1 MASGPQRTGQNA
13 TSVAKQSVLLALL
26 VVCLTLV
33 AAVVAYD
40 RQLRQNQATTEQR
53 FDRLKSRVLEEI
65 AVRLRQY
72 EYGLRGT
79 RGAVAAAGDDLDH
92 NAFSRYSQTR
102 DFALE
107 FPGARGFGYIHRV
120 AAHEEAAFVRKV
132 LAEDWIDF
140 KVRQFE
146 PHGGERYIIQYIEPL
161 DRNNRVV
168 GLDIASE
175 PSRRATALTAMRT
188 GQATLSGP
196 ITLIQ
201 DAGTPSS
208 GLLLMLPVYR
218 FGGATDTPANRE
230 QALRGWVYAPLQ
242 MDEVLRGLD
251 VESGHFVLRIRDR
264 QAPQDHWLY
273 GSPSDPLAGP
283 APGGRTT
290 LPLFGREWEVD
301 LQPTPAFVASLGLA
315 PAWREAIM
323 AVLLGLAAAALAI
336 AVLHLVHRSRSQL
349 LEQARR
355 AAIVQGSDDAII
367 VQTLQGVITDWNDGA
382 RRLFGYE
389 ADAVLG
395 HTAQELLVPAGREGE
410 DESMLA
416 MVAKGQ
422 RVKAYETS
430 RRHRDGTLIDV
441 SVSASPIED
450 SHGRIVGLAKTLRD
464 VREVRAAARRVIEL
478 NATLEDQVRQRTSDL
493 ESARHALQT
502 VLDAMPSQIG
512 YWGTDQRNRVANRA
526 YGDWFHMDPALVPGM
541 HLRDLIGD
549 GMYEVSAPHVQAAL
563 RGEARMFEQTGHGSG
578 DTPQRH
584 SLVHYLP
591 DIADGQVKGFYA
603 FVHDVTELNE
613 SRLQLAAAQRD
624 NAALLET
631 LNKHTIVSV
640 ADRIGRII
648 DVNDAFC
655 RISGFERDELIG
667 QNHRIV
673 NSGTHGAQFWVD
685 MWRTISTGSSWRAE
699 VCNRSKS
706 GALYWVD
713 SVVAPFLDAQGR
725 VEKYVS
731 IRSDITDRKR
741 TEMQL
746 QSTLTL
752 LRTVLEASTQ
762 VAIVATDEE
771 GVVTVFN
778 RGAELL
784 LGVPAA
790 QVIGRRNAS
799 DFVEAGEQAPDGR
812 PVPTQMQEQTT
823 MDGLPPEVRMALI
836 HTASQDPLR
845 QWRLARAD
853 GARLPVSL
861 AVTRMADAAGSFI
874 GYLGIAHD
882 VSTRLE
888 QEKSLRIAM
897 QQAREASDAK
907 SRFLANMSHEIRTP
921 MNAVIGLSYLLARTA
936 LNGEQQGM
944 LRQLQMAGKA
954 LLAVINDVLDLS
966 KIEAGEV
973 ALERLPLDIDQMV
986 REVSA
991 LVELQAQAKGIAYVM
1006 DVEAPPAFALEGD
1019 STRLRQVLINL
1030 LSNAVKFTD
1039 RGEVRLTVRFQ
1050 ERAGDSTEVRFLVS
1064 DTGIGISEESR
1075 QRLFA
1080 PFVQA
1085 DTSTTRRFG
1094 GTGLGLSIVKQ
1105 LVDLMDG
1112 HIELRSEIGQGSQ
1125 FLVALPLYRATGSQ
1139 PATAP
1144 DAPLAEGQ
1152 GLRGVWLLVVDDN
1165 ELNQE
1170 VAARILTS
1178 EGAQVSV
1185 ARHGQ
1190 AALDL
1195 LALQPQRFHAVLMD
1209 VHMPVL
1215 DGLDATRQIRT
1226 TLGLAQLPVIGLT
1239 AGVSSAEREEALVAG
1254 MNAIIG
1260 KPFDPPMLVRT
1271 IRRHLPG
1278 HEGLAGPHTPP
1289 PAAEAPAGWPSVE
1302 GVSAQQSFSRL
1313 QGSAPLLWQMLRRI
1327 SETLGAV
1334 GRLLDTATPA
1344 HGTEARPPAAPELA
1358 ALLHDIKGMAGTVG
1372 AEQMHALASQ
1382 AEASARNGHTQGI
1395 TLLAAQMQEIAGQWH
1410 TDRDGS
1416 TAPGPAAPG
1425 ANAVPLPPGS
1435 WDQIMQLQHLLDTH
1449 DLDALDCA
1457 RMLEPALSAQLG
1469 GDHLA
1474 ALQRHMANLDF
1485 ASARAVLDRLVP
1497 ASATPAQ
1504 AG

>member
-1 MASGPQRTGQNA
+1 MAPASRHANHSGTRLARN
-13 TSVAKQSVLLALL
+13 SVLLALL
-26 VVCLTLV
+26 VACLTLV

-40 RQLRQNQATTEQR
+40 KRLQQNQAMLSQR
-53 FDRLKSRVLEEI
+53 FERLKDRVMEEI
-65 AVRLRQY
+65 SVRMRQY

-79 RGAVAAAGDDLDH
+79 RGAVVAAGDDLDH
-92 NAFSRYSQTR
+92 DAFLRYSQSR
-102 DFALE
+102 DFDRE

-120 AAHEEAAFVRKV
+120 AKEDEADFVRRV
-132 LAEDWIDF
+132 GAEGWTKFNI
-140 KVRQFE
+140 RQFE
-146 PHGGERYIIQYIEPL
+146 PHGGDRYIIQYIEPL
-161 DRNNRVV
+161 GRNSPVV

-201 DAGTPSS
+201 DPGTPSG

-218 FGGATDTPANRE
+218 SGASTDTPENRE
-230 QALRGWVYAPLQ
+230 RALRGWVYAPLQ

-251 VESGHFVLRIRDR
+251 VESGYFRLRIRDR
-264 QAPQDHWLY
+264 QAAQNHWLY
-273 GSPSDPLAGP
+273 GSQADTPAWPESDAL
-283 APGGRTT
+283 TT

-301 LQPTPAFVASLGLA
+301 MQPTPAFVASLDL
-315 PAWREAIM
+315 PPESREVVMVI
-323 AVLLGLAAAALAI
+323 LLGMAAAALAI
-336 AVLHLVHRSRSQL
+336 AVQHLMHRSRSQS

-367 VQTLQGVITDWNDGA
+367 VQTLRGVITDWNDGA
-382 RRLFGYE
+382 MRLFGYE
-389 ADAVLG
+389 AGEVLG

-416 MVAKGQ
+416 MVARGQ

-441 SVSASPIED
+441 SVSASPIKD

-464 VREVRAAARRVIEL
+464 VREMRAAALRVIEL
-478 NATLEDQVRQRTSDL
+478 NASLEDQVRERTRDL

-526 YGDWFHMDPALVPGM
+526 YGEWFHMDPAAVPGM

-549 GMYEVSAPHVQAAL
+549 DLYEVSAPHVQAAL
-563 RGEARMFEQTGHGSG
+563 RGEARMFEQSRHGSEG
-578 DTPQRH
+578 AAQRH

-591 DIADGQVKGFYA
+591 DTADGQVKGFYA
-603 FVHDVTELNE
+603 FVHDVTELTE
-613 SRLQLAAAQRD
+613 SRLQLAAVQRD

-631 LNKHTIVSV
+631 LNQHSIVSV
-640 ADRIGRII
+640 ADRQGRIV

-655 RISGFERDELIG
+655 RISGFERHELLG

-673 NSGTHGAQFWVD
+673 NSGTHGAAFWVD
-685 MWRTISTGSSWRAE
+685 MWRTISAGRSWRAE

-713 SVVAPFLDAQGR
+713 SVVAPFIDAQGR

-731 IRSDITDRKR
+731 IRTDITDRKR

-784 LGVPAA
+784 LGVSADQVVGRGNAA
-790 QVIGRRNAS
+790 
-799 DFVEAGEQAPDGR
+799 DFVEAGELSPEGGQAGAELAPGD
-812 PVPTQMQEQTT
+812 
-823 MDGLPPEVRMALI
+823 DLSPEVRMALI

-845 QWRLARAD
+845 QWRLARSD
-853 GARLPVSL
+853 GGRVPVSL
-861 AVTRMADAAGSFI
+861 AMTRMADASGTFI

-882 VSTRLE
+882 IGTRLA
-888 QEKSLRIAM
+888 QEKSLRNAM

-936 LNGEQQGM
+936 LDSEQQGM
-944 LRQLQMAGKA
+944 LRQLQVAGKA

-973 ALERLPLDIDQMV
+973 VLESLPLDIDQMV

-991 LVELQAQAKGIAYVM
+991 LVEPQAQAKGIAYTV
-1006 DVEAPPAFALEGD
+1006 DVQAPPAFTLEGD
-1019 STRLRQVLINL
+1019 ITRLRQVLTNL

-1039 RGEVRLTVRFQ
+1039 QGEVRLTVRFE
-1050 ERAGDSTEVRFLVS
+1050 ERAGSTMEIRFLVS

-1105 LVDLMDG
+1105 LVELMAG
-1112 HIELRSEIGQGSQ
+1112 RVELRSEIGRGSQ
-1125 FLVALPLYRATGSQ
+1125 FLVTVPLHRSMGGQ
-1139 PATAP
+1139 PAAAP
-1144 DAPLAEGQ
+1144 DAPLPEGQ
-1152 GLRGVWLLVVDDN
+1152 GLSGVSLLVVDDN

-1178 EGAQVSV
+1178 EGAHVSV

-1195 LALQPQRFHAVLMD
+1195 LTQDPHRFDAVLMD

-1215 DGLDATRQIRT
+1215 DGLDATRRIRT
-1226 TLGLAQLPVIGLT
+1226 ALGLAQLPIIGLT

-1254 MNAIIG
+1254 MNAIVG
-1260 KPFDPPMLVRT
+1260 KPFDPPMLVKT
-1271 IRRHLPG
+1271 IRRNLRGQGDIASQHPQ
-1278 HEGLAGPHTPP
+1278 A
-1289 PAAEAPAGWPSVE
+1289 PAAEPLADWPSIE
-1302 GVSAQQSFSRL
+1302 GVSARLAFSRL
-1313 QGSAPLLWQMLRRI
+1313 QGSVPLLWQMLRRI
-1327 SETLGAV
+1327 SDTLDAV
-1334 GRLLDTATPA
+1334 GTLLDAETPVPA
-1344 HGTEARPPAAPELA
+1344 SGTQPSAAPQLA
-1358 ALLHDIKGMAGTVG
+1358 ALLHDIKGMSGTVG
-1372 AEQMHALASQ
+1372 AEQMYALSAQ
-1382 AEASARNGHTQGI
+1382 AEASARGGQTADIAALAAAMQKIAKPWALKPGGVPAPQPAAAPATGEPLAQDTWEQITQLKH
-1395 TLLAAQMQEIAGQWH
+1395 LLATQ
-1410 TDRDGS
+1410 
-1416 TAPGPAAPG
+1416 
-1425 ANAVPLPPGS
+1425 
-1435 WDQIMQLQHLLDTH
+1435 
-1449 DLDALDCA
+1449 DLDALDRA
-1457 RMLEPALSAQLG
+1457 RQLEPALAAHLG
-1469 GDHLA
+1469 ADHMA
-1474 ALQRHMANLDF
+1474 ALRRHMEELDF
-1485 ASARAVLDRLVP
+1485 ASARTVLERLVP
-1497 ASATPAQ
+1497 ASATPGQ

>member
-1 MASGPQRTGQNA
+1 MAADPRQSSQNA
-13 TSVAKQSVLLALL
+13 TNVARMSILVAL
-26 VVCLTLV
+26 VVMCITLV

-40 RQLRQNQATTEQR
+40 QQVQQNREALDKR
-53 FDRLKSRVLEEI
+53 FDGLKGRVMEEI
-65 AVRLRQY
+65 AVRMRQY

-92 NAFSRYSQTR
+92 KAFMRYSQSR
-102 DFALE
+102 DFARE

-120 AAHEEAAFVRKV
+120 ARQDEVAFVRKV
-132 LAEDWIDF
+132 RAEDWIDF
-140 KVRQFE
+140 SVHQFE
-146 PHGGERYIIQYIEPL
+146 QHAGDLYVIQYIEPL
-161 DRNNRVV
+161 ERNNPVV

-175 PSRRATALTAMRT
+175 PLRLATAVTAMRS

-196 ITLIQ
+196 ITLLQ
-201 DAGTPSS
+201 DAGTPSR

-218 FGGATDTPANRE
+218 FGAATDTTESRE

-251 VESGHFVLRIRDR
+251 VESGHFMLRIRDR
-264 QAPQDHWLY
+264 LAPEGQWLY
-273 GSPSDPLAGP
+273 SSHAEMP
-283 APGGRTT
+283 AEPGIGRLTA

-301 LQPTPAFVASLGLA
+301 MRPTPAFVASLNLA
-315 PAWREAIM
+315 PPQREAVM
-323 AVLLGLAAAALAI
+323 VVLLGLAATALAI

-367 VQTLQGVITDWNDGA
+367 VQTLQGIITDWNDGA

-389 ADAVLG
+389 PDEVLG

-464 VREVRAAARRVIEL
+464 VREVRAAALRVIEL
-478 NATLEDQVRQRTSDL
+478 NATLEDQVRERTSDL

-512 YWGTDQRNRVANRA
+512 YWGPDQRNRVANRA
-526 YGDWFHMDPALVPGM
+526 YGEWFDMDPALVPGM
-541 HLRDLIGD
+541 HLRELIGES
-549 GMYEVSAPHVQAAL
+549 MYEMSAPHVQAAL
-563 RGEARMFEQTGHGSG
+563 RGEARMFEQTRRGNEGER
-578 DTPQRH
+578 QRH

-591 DIADGQVKGFYA
+591 DIAEGQVKGFYA
-603 FVHDVTELNE
+603 FVHDVTELTE
-613 SRLQLAAAQRD
+613 SRLQLAAVQRD

-640 ADRIGRII
+640 ADRWGRIV

-655 RISGFERDELIG
+655 RISGFERDELMG
-667 QNHRIV
+667 RNHRIV
-673 NSGTHGAQFWVD
+673 NSGTHAASFWVD
-685 MWRTISTGSSWRAE
+685 MWRTISAGHSWRAE

-731 IRSDITDRKR
+731 IRTDITDRKR

-762 VAIVATDEE
+762 VAIVATDAQ

-784 LGVPAA
+784 LGEPA
-790 QVIGRRNAS
+790 QQIIGHRNAS
-799 DFVEAGEQAPDGR
+799 DFVENGDQASDPGPAPMRQD
-812 PVPTQMQEQTT
+812 P
-823 MDGLPPEVRMALI
+823 MDSIAPEVRMALI

-853 GARLPVSL
+853 GGRVPVSL
-861 AVTRMADAAGSFI
+861 AVTRMADATGSFV

-936 LNGEQQGM
+936 LDGEQQRM
-944 LRQLQMAGKA
+944 LQQVQVAGKA

-973 ALERLPLDIDQMV
+973 TLETLALDMGQVV
-986 REVSA
+986 RDVSA
-991 LVELQAQAKGIAYVM
+991 LIEPQAQAKGIAYVV
-1006 DVEAPPAFALEGD
+1006 DGAGPPDIALEGD

-1039 RGEVRLTVRFQ
+1039 QGEVRLEVRFQ
-1050 ERAGDSTEVRFLVS
+1050 ELTADTVEVRFVVS

-1105 LVDLMDG
+1105 LVELMDG
-1112 HIELRSEIGQGSQ
+1112 HIELHSQIGQGSQ
-1125 FLVALPLYRATGSQ
+1125 FMVALPLHRAAGSQ

-1144 DAPLAEGQ
+1144 DAPVPEGQ
-1152 GLRGVWLLVVDDN
+1152 GLRGMSLLVVDDN
-1165 ELNQE
+1165 EVNQE

-1195 LALQPQRFHAVLMD
+1195 LAQHPDRFDAVLMD

-1215 DGLDATRQIRT
+1215 DGLDATRRIRT
-1226 TLGLAQLPVIGLT
+1226 SLGLLQLPVIGLT

-1254 MNAIIG
+1254 MNAIVG

-1278 HEGLAGPHTPP
+1278 HDDLAVQHALP
-1289 PAAEAPAGWPSVE
+1289 PAAEPPADWPRVE
-1302 GVSAQQSFSRL
+1302 GVSAQLSFSRL
-1313 QGSAPLLWQMLRRI
+1313 QGSTELLWQMLQRI
-1327 SETLGAV
+1327 SATLDNLAGA
-1334 GRLLDTATPA
+1334 LNTAMPESATD
-1344 HGTEARPPAAPELA
+1344 ARLA
-1358 ALLHDIKGMAGTVG
+1358 ASRNAAAVLHDLKGMSGTVG

-1382 AEASARNGHTQGI
+1382 AQASARRGDTTGI
-1395 TLLAAQMQEIAGQWH
+1395 AVLTAQMQDMARQWALDP
-1410 TDRDGS
+1410 TISVQRDS
-1416 TAPGPAAPG
+1416 TVAHGHAAALSPGT
-1425 ANAVPLPPGS
+1425 
-1435 WDQIMQLQHLLDTH
+1435 WEQIMYLQHLLATQ
-1449 DLDALDCA
+1449 DLDALEWT
-1457 RMLEPALSAQLG
+1457 RKLEPVLTAQLG
-1469 GDHLA
+1469 TASLA
-1474 ALQRHMANLDF
+1474 SLQRHMADLDF
-1485 ASARAVLDRLVP
+1485 ASA
-1497 ASATPAQ
+1497 SALLARVAPPSA
-1504 AG
+1504 APERGA